1 MMLASAGSS
10 LPIFWIVIGALLVI
24 RIGIGVRRR
33 NRRQSA
39 DSPPLTHSPPSPT
52 PDVVRPVPAPVTAV
66 GDTLLDVR
74 ELTVAYG
81 SKVAVDGVSFEIR
94 RREIFGLLGPN
105 GAGKTTTLSA
115 IEGLR
120 RPRSGV
126 VLLNGVDIVRQPA
139 LAKAQM
145 GVQLQSTGF
154 QSELT
159 VRQVARLYAGL
170 YGVAMSDQDLEQALA
185 DIGLS
190 RELDRTTKQI
200 SGGQQQRLSL
210 FVAVIHNP
218 TLLLL
223 DEPTSGLDPQ
233 SRRHLWARIERI
245 RADGGSI
252 LLTTH
257 SMEEAQAVCDRVAI
271 IDRGKVLAIDTPANL
286 IDQHR
291 DDPLVRAA
299 ARGEVTLEDVFIGL
313 TGSEIRD

>member
-1 MMLASAGSS
+1 MTLGAAHSGI
-10 LPIFWIVIGALLVI
+10 PIFWVGIGALLAI
-24 RIGIGVRRR
+24 RLAVGLGRR
-33 NRRQSA
+33 NRGHIDGA
-39 DSPPLTHSPPSPT
+39 
-52 PDVVRPVPAPVTAV
+52 PVPAPTPAVIATEPVPPLTV
-66 GDTLLDVR
+66 GDRTTLLHVR
-74 ELTVAYG
+74 DLTVAYG
-81 SKVAVDGVSFEIR
+81 SKVAVDRVSFEIGR
-94 RREIFGLLGPN
+94 SEIFGLLGPN

-120 RPRSGV
+120 RPRSGAV
-126 VLLNGVDIVRQPA
+126 FLDGVDIVRRPA
-139 LAKAQM
+139 LGKAQM

-170 YGVAMSDQDLEQALA
+170 YGVALGDQELDQALA
-185 DIGLS
+185 DIGLG

-210 FVAVIHNP
+210 FVAVIHHP
-218 TLLLL
+218 TVLLL
-223 DEPTSGLDPQ
+223 DEPTTGLDPQ
-233 SRRHLWARIERI
+233 SRRHLWARIEQV

-271 IDRGKVLAIDTPANL
+271 IDHGRVLAVDTPRNL

-299 ARGEVTLEDVFIGL
+299 ARGEPTLEDVFIGL

>member
-1 MMLASAGSS
+1 MA
-10 LPIFWIVIGALLVI
+10 V
-24 RIGIGVRRR
+24 
-33 NRRQSA
+33 
-39 DSPPLTHSPPSPT
+39 PT
-52 PDVVRPVPAPVTAV
+52 PTDRK
-66 GDTLLDVR
+66 TLLEVR
-74 ELTVAYG
+74 DLTVAYG

-94 RREIFGLLGPN
+94 GSEIFGLLGPN

-120 RPRSGV
+120 QPRSGT
-126 VLLNGVDIVRQPA
+126 VLLDGVDIVRQPT

-170 YGVAMSDQDLEQALA
+170 YGVAMSDQDLDQALA

-190 RELDRTTKQI
+190 AELDRTTKQI
-200 SGGQQQRLSL
+200 SGGQKQRLSL

-223 DEPTSGLDPQ
+223 DEPTTGLDPQ

-245 RADGGSI
+245 RAEGGSI

-271 IDRGKVLAIDTPANL
+271 IDHGRVLAIDTPHNL
-286 IDQHR
+286 IDVHR
-291 DDPLVRAA
+291 DDPLVRPRHAVRSPSKTCSSA
-299 ARGEVTLEDVFIGL
+299 LPGVRSVTNTSAPTTSRSRISNRCSPPCCGR
-313 TGSEIRD
+313 TWSC

>member
-1 MMLASAGSS
+1 MIALAGSGFS
-10 LPIFWIVIGALLVI
+10 IIW
-24 RIGIGVRRR
+24 IGIGVLLLIRVAFGLRRR
-33 NRRQSA
+33 SRRAGTNAPTTQPASPSTA
-39 DSPPLTHSPPSPT
+39 D
-52 PDVVRPVPAPVTAV
+52 VARPVVAPKAANP
-66 GDTLLDVR
+66 GTLLEVR
-74 ELTVAYG
+74 QLTVTYG
-81 SKVAVDGVSFEIR
+81 SKVAVDDVSFEIHSS
-94 RREIFGLLGPN
+94 EIFGLLGPN

-120 RPRSGV
+120 KPRSGT
-126 VLLNGVDIVRQPA
+126 VLLNGVDIVRQPTV
-139 LAKAQM
+139 AKAQM

-170 YGVAMSDQDLEQALA
+170 YGVIISDDDLDRALA
-185 DIGLS
+185 DIGLGG
-190 RELDRTTKQI
+190 ELDRTTKQI

-210 FVAVIHNP
+210 FVAVIHDP

-223 DEPTSGLDPQ
+223 DEPTTGLDPQ
-233 SRRHLWARIERI
+233 SRRHLWTRIERI
-245 RADGGSI
+245 RAEGGSI

-271 IDRGKVLAIDTPANL
+271 MDHGRVLAIDTPADL

>member
-1 MMLASAGSS
+1 M
-10 LPIFWIVIGALLVI
+10 I
-24 RIGIGVRRR
+24 
-33 NRRQSA
+33 
-39 DSPPLTHSPPSPT
+39 PSPR
-52 PDVVRPVPAPVTAV
+52 PALNAIAPVPPPTATD
-66 GDTLLDVR
+66 GTTLLEVH

-81 SKVAVDGVSFEIR
+81 PKVAVDKVSFDIR
-94 RREIFGLLGPN
+94 RSEIFGLLGPN

-120 RPRSGV
+120 RPRSGS

-170 YGVAMSDQDLEQALA
+170 YGVAMSGQDLDGALA
-185 DIGLS
+185 DVGLG

-210 FVAVIHNP
+210 FVALIHHP
-218 TLLLL
+218 SILLL
-223 DEPTSGLDPQ
+223 DEPTTGLDPQ
-233 SRRHLWARIERI
+233 SRRYLWTRIERV
-245 RADGGSI
+245 RNGGGSI

-271 IDRGKVLAIDTPANL
+271 VDHGRVLAIDTPRNL
-286 IDQHR
+286 IDEHR

>member
-1 MMLASAGSS
+1 MMLASSGIDSH
-10 LPIFWIVIGALLVI
+10 IIWIVLGALLVI
-24 RIGIGVRRR
+24 RLAIGAGRR

-39 DSPPLTHSPPSPT
+39 GAPEPSSAPPAPALAVAAPT
-52 PDVVRPVPAPVTAV
+52 PTDRA
-66 GDTLLDVR
+66 TLLEVR
-74 ELTVAYG
+74 QLTVAYG

-94 RREIFGLLGPN
+94 RSEIFGLLGPN

-120 RPRSGV
+120 RPRSGA
-126 VLLNGVDIVRQPA
+126 VLLDGVDIVRQPA

-170 YGVAMSDQDLEQALA
+170 YGVTMSDQDLDRALA
-185 DIGLS
+185 DVGLG

-210 FVAVIHNP
+210 FVAVIHDP

-223 DEPTSGLDPQ
+223 DEPTTGLDPQ

-271 IDRGKVLAIDTPANL
+271 IDHGRVLAIDTPRNL

-291 DDPLVRAA
+291 DDPVVRAS
-299 ARGEVTLEDVFIGL
+299 ARGEVTLEDVFIAL

>member
-1 MMLASAGSS
+1 MMLASSGLGSHVVV
-10 LPIFWIVIGALLVI
+10 IVIAVLLVI
-24 RIGIGVRRR
+24 RVAIGVGRRKR
-33 NRRQSA
+33 GQGE
-39 DSPPLTHSPPSPT
+39 
-52 PDVVRPVPAPVTAV
+52 PAPVSPAAPARITAPLV
-66 GDTLLDVR
+66 VASTTPESTTLLEVR
-74 ELTVAYG
+74 QLTVAYG
-81 SKVAVDGVSFEIR
+81 SKVAVDGVSFAIG

-120 RPRSGV
+120 KPRSGD
-126 VLLNGVDIVRQPA
+126 VLLDGVDIVRHPA
-139 LAKAQM
+139 VAKAQM

-170 YGVAMSDQDLEQALA
+170 YGVALSDQALDQALG
-185 DIGLS
+185 DIGLG

-210 FVAVIHNP
+210 FVAVIHRP

-223 DEPTSGLDPQ
+223 DEPTTGLDPQ
-233 SRRHLWARIERI
+233 SRRHLWSRIERM
-245 RADGGSI
+245 RAAGGSI

-271 IDRGKVLAIDTPANL
+271 MDHGRVLAIDIPANL

-291 DDPLVRAA
+291 NDPLVRAA

>member
-1 MMLASAGSS
+1 MILS
-10 LPIFWIVIGALLVI
+10 PRPALNAI
-24 RIGIGVRRR
+24 
-33 NRRQSA
+33 A
-39 DSPPLTHSPPSPT
+39 
-52 PDVVRPVPAPVTAV
+52 PVPPPTATD
-66 GDTLLDVR
+66 GTTLLEVH

-81 SKVAVDGVSFEIR
+81 PKVAVDKVSFDIR
-94 RREIFGLLGPN
+94 RSEIFGLLGPN

-120 RPRSGV
+120 RPRSGT

-170 YGVAMSDQDLEQALA
+170 YGVAMSGQDLDAALT
-185 DIGLS
+185 DVGLG

-210 FVAVIHNP
+210 FVALIHHP
-218 TLLLL
+218 SILLL
-223 DEPTSGLDPQ
+223 DEPTTGLDPQ
-233 SRRHLWARIERI
+233 SRRYLWTRIERV
-245 RADGGSI
+245 RNGGGSI

-271 IDRGKVLAIDTPANL
+271 VDHGRVLAIDTPRNL
-286 IDQHR
+286 IDEHR

>member
-1 MMLASAGSS
+1 MTVATAGSDS
-10 LPIFWIVIGALLVI
+10 HIILIVVGALLVI
-24 RIGIGVRRR
+24 RLAIGAGRR
-33 NRRQSA
+33 NRRQGA
-39 DSPPLTHSPPSPT
+39 NPPAHSPPP
-52 PDVVRPVPAPVTAV
+52 PAFDAIRPVAAPSATD
-66 GDTLLDVR
+66 GTTLLEVR
-74 ELTVAYG
+74 GLTVAYG
-81 SKVAVDGVSFEIR
+81 PKVAVDEVSFEIR

-120 RPRSGV
+120 RPLSGA
-126 VLLNGVDIVRQPA
+126 VLLNGVDIVRQPT

-170 YGVAMSDQDLEQALA
+170 YGVAMSDQDLERALD
-185 DIGLS
+185 DIGLGN
-190 RELDRTTKQI
+190 ELDRTTKQI

-210 FVAVIHNP
+210 FVALIHNP

-223 DEPTSGLDPQ
+223 DEPTTGLDPQ
-233 SRRHLWARIERI
+233 SRRQLWARIERT

-271 IDRGKVLAIDTPANL
+271 IDHGRVLAIDTPHNL